1 MRINL
6 SRRFTLSIGGIL
18 LAGLLALL
26 AADRSS
32 SNTLL
37 EEMAMGEARK
47 LSTAVFDQL
56 HTSMRLGGGRAENRA
71 IRQRFERIAGI
82 EEIRIIHGDLVD
94 AQYGIEHDEIPRD
107 ALDRT
112 ALKGTAVSAIT
123 RSPRGY
129 RVARYV
135 MPVFLREDCLKC
147 HMGRT
152 GDVNGAISISLS
164 LEDYEA
170 IISTHNG
177 RFVLWGGG
185 ILTAILLAVL
195 FLVHRRLRYPLERL
209 KEGAEALS
217 KGRLDYRLGLKTGD
231 ETQTVAEAFDS
242 MADSLLEATSRLS
255 DLSEKYSKLVNTAA
269 DAILLRDLDTKKFI
283 EANPAATA
291 LLGYSREELL
301 EMTPAGL
308 YAADV
313 LEEYK
318 KAVTRWVSV
327 GKGYLHELMVR
338 RKDGSTVPVEL
349 AASILELDGRK
360 YIQEI
365 WRDVSERKGFEEK
378 IKSHVQELEDTVR
391 KRTEELNRS
400 LRELVEAY
408 GRLKVSEQ
416 KLIQSAKMISLG
428 EMGAGIAHELNSPLA
443 GVLSITEVLMN
454 RMSREDPNYMLL
466 EKIRDAVVRSK
477 YIILDVLTYSRPTK
491 AGFAPMFLNESIRA
505 TLTIFTSEIKARS
518 IEIIEAFDPELP
530 KVFGNKGQVMEVVL
544 NLLKNA
550 RDAMGGSGR
559 IFISTRTASE
569 EGRQYGVAEFRDI
582 GPGVP
587 EEIMDKIFDPFFT
600 TKEKGGGHNIGLGL
614 SISQSIIKEHGGRIE
629 TENHPSGGAVFR
641 IYLPV
646 YREE

>member
-26 AADRSS
+26 AADRRSS
-32 SNTLL
+32 STLL
-37 EEMAMGEARK
+37 EEMAIGEARK

-71 IRQRFERIAGI
+71 IRERFEQIAGI
-82 EEIRIIHGDLVD
+82 EEIRILHGDSVD
-94 AQYGIEHDEIPRD
+94 AQYGMEHDEMPTD
-107 ALDRT
+107 DLDRM
-112 ALKGTAVSAIT
+112 ALNGSPASFIG
-123 RSPRGY
+123 RSPKGY

-135 MPVFLREDCLKC
+135 MPVFLREDCLQC
-147 HMGRT
+147 HRGKA
-152 GDVNGAISISLS
+152 GEVNGAISISLS
-164 LEDYEA
+164 LKDYEA
-170 IISTHNG
+170 IISTHNH

-185 ILTAILLAVL
+185 ILTAILAAVL
-195 FLVHRRLRYPLERL
+195 LLVHRRLQYPLERL
-209 KEGAEALS
+209 KEGAEAITN
-217 KGRLDYRLGLKTGD
+217 GRLDYRLSLKTGD
-231 ETQTVAEAFDS
+231 ETQAVAEAFDS
-242 MADSLLEATSRLS
+242 MAASLLEATSGLKN
-255 DLSEKYSKLVNTAA
+255 LSEKYSKLVNTAA
-269 DAILLRDLDTKKFI
+269 DAILLRDLDSKKFI

-308 YAADV
+308 YAPDV

-318 KAVTRWVSV
+318 KAVMRWVSA

-349 AASILELDGRK
+349 AASVLEFDNRK
-360 YIQEI
+360 YILEI

-378 IKSHVQELEDTVR
+378 IKKHVRELEDTVR

-443 GVLSITEVLMN
+443 GILSITEVLMG
-454 RMSREDPNYMLL
+454 RMSKDDPNYKLL
-466 EKIRDAVVRSK
+466 DRIRDAAVRSK
-477 YIILDVLTYSRPTK
+477 YIILDVLTYSRPSK
-491 AGFAPMFLNESIRA
+491 AAFAPMFLNEAIRA
-505 TLTIFTSEIKARS
+505 TLTIFTSEIKASS
-518 IEIIEAFDPELP
+518 IEITEAFDPELP

-559 IFISTRTASE
+559 IFISTRKASE
-569 EGRQYGVAEFRDI
+569 EDIEYGVAEFRDS

-614 SISQSIIKEHGGRIE
+614 SISHSIIKEHGGKIE
-629 TENHPSGGAVFR
+629 VENHPSGGAIFR
-641 IYLPV
+641 IFLPV
-646 YREE
+646 SKEG